1 MKEMYREGTFL
12 VYDTYGICE
21 IKNVKKMNFAKGT
34 PLKTYYV
41 LSPLNSP
48 ASTFYLPVENEELC
62 EKLRPPMSEENIKR
76 LLDESRSVSV
86 DWIDNRQNRN
96 ENFHRILD
104 AGITSEL
111 LALIKCL
118 YSRRQT
124 LSQQGKKLSGTDE
137 GYFNSAE
144 KLVKEE
150 FAFSLGI
157 DPERV
162 TEYIQ
167 EYFNN

>member
-1 MKEMYREGTFL
+1 MKEIYTQGTFL
-12 VYDTYGICE
+12 VYDTYGICQ
-21 IKNVKKMNFAKGT
+21 IKSVKRMSFTKSA
-34 PLKTYYV
+34 PAQTYYV

-48 ASTFYLPVENEELC
+48 ASTFYVPTENEALC
-62 EKLRPPMSEENIKR
+62 SKLRPPMSEAQIKK
-76 LLDESRSVSV
+76 LLEESKDVSV

-104 AGITSEL
+104 EGITSEL

-118 YSRRQT
+118 YSRKQK
-124 LSQQGKKLSGTDE
+124 LSNEGKKLSGTDE
-137 GYFNSAE
+137 GFFNSAE
-144 KLVKEE
+144 KLLKEE

-157 DPERV
+157 DGDKV

-167 EYFNN
+167 NYYND